1 MHSLLANVRQFP
13 LIAVAAVLLLLCIVV
28 SLFIAPI
35 WLAFGLMLVLAT
47 LVAALIKSHTAEE
60 LSEVEQAFDATSAE
74 TAVVFHELSL
84 LVEKQSLEVTNSLD
98 QIRTVVSD
106 ATGKLGTSFHTL
118 NEKSDEQARA

>member
-60 LSEVEQAFDATSAE
+60 LSAE
-74 TAVVFHELSL
+74 ICIAAGKIGLVPIDLMRNKYTHHHFQFLHLSGNFF
-84 LVEKQSLEVTNSLD
+84 LVL
-98 QIRTVVSD
+98 
-106 ATGKLGTSFHTL
+106 F
-118 NEKSDEQARA
+118 